1 MSSFVVGVT
10 TATFTANQDGFN
22 ERAEPQ
28 TGLRVWTFDAVLPLV
43 TDYTT
48 LFSLLSWQVTIKAM
62 PGGNSRFADIGGGA
76 GRGALTL
83 DNVVGSPFNA
93 ALTAVSRPSAYPGG
107 GRKAQV
113 TFQEVP

>member
-1 MSSFVVGVT
+1 MSTFVIGGT
-10 TATFTANQDGFN
+10 TATFTADQEGFN
-22 ERAEPQ
+22 ERSEPQ
-28 TGLRVWTFDAVLPLV
+28 TGLRVWAFNAVLPLL

-48 LFSLLSWQVTIKAM
+48 LFGLLSWLVTIRAM

-93 ALTAVSRPSAYPGG
+93 VLTSISRPSAYPGG

-113 TFQEVP
+113 TFEEVP